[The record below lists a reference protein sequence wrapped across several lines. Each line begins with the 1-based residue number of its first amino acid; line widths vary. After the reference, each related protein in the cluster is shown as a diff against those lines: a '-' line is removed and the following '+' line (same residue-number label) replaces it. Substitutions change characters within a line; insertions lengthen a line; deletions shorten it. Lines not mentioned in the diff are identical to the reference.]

1 MRRGRMTACRRW
13 MRVAGWQRRWP
24 RGAWKIDYHRPVAG
38 GGAQGK
44 PTDEFKMYDVSNER
58 ELTTYELDVRGSVCV
73 S

>member
-1 MRRGRMTACRRW
+1 
-13 MRVAGWQRRWP
+13 
-24 RGAWKIDYHRPVAG
+24 VAG

>member
-1 MRRGRMTACRRW
+1 MP
-13 MRVAGWQRRWP
+13 P